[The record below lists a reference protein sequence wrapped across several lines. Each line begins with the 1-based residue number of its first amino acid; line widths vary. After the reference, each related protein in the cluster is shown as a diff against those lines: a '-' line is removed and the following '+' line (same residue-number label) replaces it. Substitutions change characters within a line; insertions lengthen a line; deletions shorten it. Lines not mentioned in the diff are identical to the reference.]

1 MPPWLKIVFAPS
13 RPGSLPILYSFLFV
27 PRIQY
32 GNLAGLLARLFY
44 STGLR
49 PRIVAA
55 NLNETGPPANPA
67 RISVLTKGKVS
78 NEKGHYL

>member
-1 MPPWLKIVFAPS
+1 MLRTTYSPQRA
-13 RPGSLPILYSFLFV
+13 GSLPLLHSFLFV
-27 PRIQY
+27 PRIRF
-32 GNLAGLLARLFY
+32 GNPARWLARPFY

-55 NLNETGPPANPA
+55 NLNETGSPANPA